1 MSKQL
6 KSLLIKSGTALVLG
20 LGIALAFYNSRNG
33 EALDLVEQY
42 RVLCDAFTIPGLMMI
57 LVGLLLWLSGLGAL
71 DAIGYLFRYVVQAFV
86 PGVTKGAH
94 YLDYVEEQREKRAK
108 GYGFLFVAGGILMVV
123 AIVYLVLFYG
133 VYE

>member
-86 PGVTKGAH
+86 PGVTKVAH

>member
-33 EALDLVEQY
+33 ESLDLVEQY

-86 PGVTKGAH
+86 PGVTKVAH

>member
-86 PGVTKGAH
+86 PGVTKVVH

>member
-1 MSKQL
+1 MSKAF
-6 KSLLIKSGTALVLG
+6 KSLLIKSVVALVLG
-20 LGIALAFYNSRNG
+20 LGVAFAYYSSRSEDVVG
-33 EALDLVEQY
+33 LVEQY

-71 DAIGYLFRYVVQAFV
+71 DAIGYLFRYVIQAFV
-86 PGVTKGAH
+86 PGVTKVSH
-94 YLDYVEEQREKRAK
+94 YLDYVEEKRESRAK
-108 GYGFLFVAGGILMVV
+108 GYGFLFIAGGILMAV

>member
-86 PGVTKGAH
+86 PGVTKVEH

-123 AIVYLVLFYG
+123 AIVYLVLFHG